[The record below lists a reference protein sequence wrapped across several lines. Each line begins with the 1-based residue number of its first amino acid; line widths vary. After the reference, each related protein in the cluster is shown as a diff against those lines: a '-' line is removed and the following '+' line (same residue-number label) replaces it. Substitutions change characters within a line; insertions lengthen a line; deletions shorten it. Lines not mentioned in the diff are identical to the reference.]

1 MNLMNEQWKAAALG
15 GVVGAVISLAIVFAA
30 GWFGVLPGTSDAR
43 LHAYLVAHPY
53 LLVEMTD
60 KLQRAEADKE
70 ERGRQAVIEK
80 VGLKQ
85 FFDPSVAY
93 VTGPAN
99 AKNTFVEFFDYNCVH
114 CRNSFA
120 AVKKFYDAHKSDT
133 RFAFVEFPIFG
144 TASNAAARTGVAA
157 RQQGDRYLTLH
168 FLLMG
173 ETNSIDNDVLF
184 ADAKKAGLDMTK
196 LNTALVAPDVDK
208 TIAAAHKLA
217 EQAKIDGTPTFIING
232 KVHPG
237 EITDAD
243 LKELTKS

>member
-1 MNLMNEQWKAAALG
+1 MNEQWKAAVFG
-15 GVVGAVISLAIVFAA
+15 GVVGAALSLAIMFAA
-30 GWFGVLPGTSDAR
+30 GRLGFLPGASDDR

-53 LLVEMTD
+53 LLVEMTE
-60 KLQRAEADKE
+60 KLQKAEADKE
-70 ERGRQAVIEK
+70 QQGRQAVIEK
-80 VGLKQ
+80 VGLKR

-99 AKNTFVEFFDYNCVH
+99 AKNTFVEFFDYNCIH

-133 RFAFVEFPIFG
+133 RFAFIEFPIFG
-144 TASNAAARTGVAA
+144 DASKAAARTAVAA
-157 RQQGDRYLTLH
+157 RQQGNLYLTLH

-173 ETNSIDNDVLF
+173 EKDTIDNDVLF
-184 ADAKKAGLDMTK
+184 ADAKKAGLDMAK
-196 LNTALVAPDVDK
+196 LNTALLAPDLDK

-217 EQAKIDGTPTFIING
+217 EQAKVDGTPTFIING

-237 EITDAD
+237 EITGAD
-243 LKELTKS
+243 LEKLTKS

>member
-1 MNLMNEQWKAAALG
+1 MNEQWKTAVIG
-15 GVVGAVISLAIVFAA
+15 GVIGAAVSLAIVFAA
-30 GWFGVLPGTSDAR
+30 DWLGVLPGAGDAR
-43 LHAYLVAHPY
+43 LHAYLMAHPY

-60 KLQRAEADKE
+60 KLQKSEADKE
-70 ERGRQAVIEK
+70 QQGRQAAIDK
-80 VGLKQ
+80 VGLKR

-99 AKNTFVEFFDYNCVH
+99 AKNTFVEFFDYNCIH

-120 AVKKFYDAHKSDT
+120 AVKKFYDTHKSDT
-133 RFAFVEFPIFG
+133 RFAFIEFPIFG
-144 TASNAAARTGVAA
+144 DASNAAARVGLAA
-157 RQQGDRYLTLH
+157 RQQGNLYLTLH

-173 ETNSIDNDVLF
+173 EKDTIDNAALL
-184 ADAKKAGLDMTK
+184 ADAKKAGLDVTK
-196 LNTALVAPDVDK
+196 LDTALLAPDLNR

-237 EITDAD
+237 EITEAD
-243 LKELTKS
+243 FKNLLK

>member
-1 MNLMNEQWKAAALG
+1 MNEQWKAAVMG
-15 GVVGAVISLAIVFAA
+15 GVVGAALSLAIVFAA
-30 GWFGVLPGTSDAR
+30 GRLGFLPGATDDR
-43 LHAYLVAHPY
+43 LRAYLVAHPY

-60 KLQRAEADKE
+60 KLQKAEADKE
-70 ERGRQAVIEK
+70 QQGRQAVIEK
-80 VGLKQ
+80 VGLKR

-120 AVKKFYDAHKSDT
+120 AVKKFYDAHKRDT
-133 RFAFVEFPIFG
+133 RFAFIEFPIFG
-144 TASNAAARTGVAA
+144 EASKAAARTGVAA
-157 RQQGDRYLTLH
+157 RQQGNLYVTLH

-173 ETNSIDNDVLF
+173 EKDTIDNDVLF
-184 ADAKKAGLDMTK
+184 ADAKKAGLDMAK
-196 LNTALVAPDVDK
+196 LNTALLAPDLDR
-208 TIAAAHKLA
+208 TLTAAHKLA

-237 EITDAD
+237 EITEAD
-243 LKELTKS
+243 FKKLLK

>member
-1 MNLMNEQWKAAALG
+1 MNEQWKAAVLG
-15 GVVGAVISLAIVFAA
+15 GVIGAALSLAIMFAV
-30 GWFGVLPGTSDAR
+30 GRLGFLPGASDDR

-53 LLVEMTD
+53 LLVEMTE
-60 KLQRAEADKE
+60 KLQKAEANKDQQ
-70 ERGRQAVIEK
+70 GRQAVIEK
-80 VGLKQ
+80 VGLKR

-93 VTGPAN
+93 ITGPAN
-99 AKNTFVEFFDYNCVH
+99 AKNTFVEFFDYNCIH

-144 TASNAAARTGVAA
+144 DASMAAARTGVAA
-157 RQQGDRYLTLH
+157 RQQGDLYLTLH

-173 ETNSIDNDVLF
+173 EKDTINNDVLF
-184 ADAKKAGLDMTK
+184 ADAKKAGLDMAK
-196 LNTALVAPDVDK
+196 LNTALAAPDLDK

-217 EQAKIDGTPTFIING
+217 EQAKIDGTPTFIVNG

-237 EITDAD
+237 EITEAD
-243 LKELTKS
+243 LKELTK

>member
-1 MNLMNEQWKAAALG
+1 MNEQWKAAVLG
-15 GVVGAVISLAIVFAA
+15 GVIGAALSLAIMFAV
-30 GWFGVLPGTSDAR
+30 GRLGFLPGASDDR

-53 LLVEMTD
+53 LLVEMTE
-60 KLQRAEADKE
+60 KLQKAEANKDQQ
-70 ERGRQAVIEK
+70 GRQAVIEK
-80 VGLKQ
+80 VGLKR

-93 VTGPAN
+93 ITGPAN
-99 AKNTFVEFFDYNCVH
+99 AKNTFVEFFDYNCIH

-144 TASNAAARTGVAA
+144 DASMAAARTGVAA
-157 RQQGDRYLTLH
+157 RQQGDLYLTLH

-173 ETNSIDNDVLF
+173 EKDTINNDVLF
-184 ADAKKAGLDMTK
+184 ADAKKAGLDMAK
-196 LNTALVAPDVDK
+196 LNTALVAPDLDK

-217 EQAKIDGTPTFIING
+217 EQAKIDGTPTFIVNG

-237 EITDAD
+237 EITEAD
-243 LKELTKS
+243 LKELTK

>member
-1 MNLMNEQWKAAALG
+1 MNEQWKAAVLG
-15 GVVGAVISLAIVFAA
+15 GVIGAALSLAFMFAV
-30 GWFGVLPGTSDAR
+30 GRLGFLPGASDDR

-53 LLVEMTD
+53 LLVEMTE
-60 KLQRAEADKE
+60 KLQKAEADKE
-70 ERGRQAVIEK
+70 QQGRQAVIEK
-80 VGLKQ
+80 VGLKR

-99 AKNTFVEFFDYNCVH
+99 AKNTFVEFFDYNCIH

-133 RFAFVEFPIFG
+133 RFAFIEFPIFG
-144 TASNAAARTGVAA
+144 DASNAAARTGVAA
-157 RQQGDRYLTLH
+157 RQQGDLYLTLH

-173 ETNSIDNDVLF
+173 EKDTIDNDVLF

-196 LNTALVAPDVDK
+196 LNTALLAPDLDK

-217 EQAKIDGTPTFIING
+217 GQAKIDGTPTFIING

-237 EITDAD
+237 EITDAE

>member
-1 MNLMNEQWKAAALG
+1 MNEQWKAAVLG
-15 GVVGAVISLAIVFAA
+15 GVIGAALSLAIMFAV
-30 GWFGVLPGTSDAR
+30 GRLGFLPGASDDR

-53 LLVEMTD
+53 LLVEMTE
-60 KLQRAEADKE
+60 KLQKAEANKDQQ
-70 ERGRQAVIEK
+70 GRQAVIEK
-80 VGLKQ
+80 VGLKR

-93 VTGPAN
+93 ITGPAN
-99 AKNTFVEFFDYNCVH
+99 AKNTFVEFFDYNCIH

-144 TASNAAARTGVAA
+144 DASMAAARTGVAA
-157 RQQGDRYLTLH
+157 RQQGDLYLTLH

-173 ETNSIDNDVLF
+173 EKDTINNDVLF
-184 ADAKKAGLDMTK
+184 ADAKKAGLDMAK
-196 LNTALVAPDVDK
+196 LNTALVAPDLDK

-237 EITDAD
+237 EITEAD
-243 LKELTKS
+243 FKNLLK

>member
-1 MNLMNEQWKAAALG
+1 MNEQWKAAALG
-15 GVVGAVISLAIVFAA
+15 GVIGAALSLAVVFTA
-30 GWFGVLPGTSDAR
+30 GWFGLLPGTGDAR

-53 LLVEMTD
+53 LLVEMTE
-60 KLQRAEADKE
+60 KLQKAEADKE
-70 ERGRQAVIEK
+70 QQGRQAVIEK
-80 VGLKQ
+80 VGLKR

-99 AKNTFVEFFDYNCVH
+99 AKNTFVEFFDYNCIH

-120 AVKKFYDAHKSDT
+120 AVKKFYDDHKSDT

-144 TASNAAARTGVAA
+144 TASNAAARMGIAA
-157 RQQGDRYLTLH
+157 RQQGDRYLALH
-168 FLLMG
+168 FLLMA
-173 ETNSIDNDVLF
+173 ETNTIDNDVLF
-184 ADAKKAGLDMTK
+184 VDAKKARLDMTK
-196 LNTALVAPDVDK
+196 LNAALLAPDLEK

-217 EQAKIDGTPTFIING
+217 GQAKVDGTPTFIING